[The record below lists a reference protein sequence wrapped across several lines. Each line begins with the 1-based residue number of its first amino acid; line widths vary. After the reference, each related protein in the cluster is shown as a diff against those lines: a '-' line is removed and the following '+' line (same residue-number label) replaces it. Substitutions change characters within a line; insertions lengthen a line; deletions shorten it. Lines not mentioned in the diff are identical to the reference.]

1 MRPITTLFLLCSVDG
16 KISTGSADILDFD
29 RDLPFINGVKEG
41 LQQYYDIE
49 ATTDIWSLCSG
60 RTKAKIGYNRMK
72 ELPDKT
78 DVNHVI
84 IDNDHLDYWGVKN
97 LCAEANRLIVVTTN
111 KEHPAFSIKAE
122 NLSTLIQSELDLKLV
137 LESLHKYYECDRLT
151 IQSGGTLNKKFLSA
165 DLVDFVDIVI
175 APVIIGGKDTPTLV
189 DGDSLTEISQLKEL
203 KALKLID
210 MQRLEESYVRLR
222 YEVIR

>member
-1 MRPITTLFLLCSVDG
+1 M
-16 KISTGSADILDFD
+16 
-29 RDLPFINGVKEG
+29 
-41 LQQYYDIE
+41 
-49 ATTDIWSLCSG
+49 
-60 RTKAKIGYNRMK
+60 
-72 ELPDKT
+72 
-78 DVNHVI
+78 
-84 IDNDHLDYWGVKN
+84 
-97 LCAEANRLIVVTTN
+97 
-111 KEHPAFSIKAE
+111 
-122 NLSTLIQSELDLKLV
+122 
-137 LESLHKYYECDRLT
+137 ESLHKYYECDRLT